1 MNEIKC
7 PNCHKVFQV
16 AESEWSDI
24 LKQVR
29 DKEFESA
36 IEEHNRLAKAEL
48 DLEKQKQDSKI
59 KELQEQLENEKRIL
73 ELEKKSADDKLKA
86 ERDLAKSK
94 AEADT
99 ADQIVSLKEQLAEAK
114 SQIAIAQTE
123 AKQIAEN
130 AQDKLKSEL
139 ALQEAKSQQTILE
152 QQNELERKR
161 SEADAELAK
170 ARSEFEIRLSEKDA
184 QIKARDQEIKNIQE
198 MRQKLSVK
206 LLGESLEQHC
216 EIEFNKI
223 RATAFPN
230 AEFHKDNESV
240 EGTKGDYI
248 FRDFSDDGEELLS
261 IMFEMKTEAQE
272 SEHKKKNSA
281 HFKKLDSDRRKKN
294 CEYAVLVSTLEE
306 GNELY
311 DQGIVDVS
319 YEYEKMYVIRPQLFI
334 QMISILRNAA
344 KNSEQ
349 YRRELAI
356 MRQESIDVTN
366 FEETLTDFKE
376 KFSRNYNLAS
386 TKFTKAVDE
395 IDKAIKNLENI
406 KKNLLGSE
414 NNLRLANE
422 RAEKLTIR
430 KLTRNNPTMKAA
442 FAELKEKNEE

>member
-24 LKQVR
+24 VKQVR
-29 DKEFESA
+29 DQEFEDA
-36 IEEHNRLAKAEL
+36 IKQHDQLSKAEL

-59 KELQEQLENEKRIL
+59 QELQEQLENEKRVL
-73 ELEKKSADDKLKA
+73 ELERKAADDRLKA
-86 ERDLAKSK
+86 ERDIAKTK
-94 AEADT
+94 AEADL
-99 ADQIVSLKEQLAEAK
+99 ADEMAKLKEELAEAR
-114 SQIAIAQTE
+114 SQVTVAKNE
-123 AKQIAEN
+123 AKQTAR
-130 AQDKLKSEL
+130 AAKDKLKSEL
-139 ALQEAKSQQTILE
+139 ALQEAKTKQVILE
-152 QQNELERKR
+152 QQNELERKQ
-161 SEADAELAK
+161 SEADAALAK
-170 ARSEFEIRLSEKDA
+170 AKSEFEVKLSEKEA
-184 QIKARDQEIKNIQE
+184 QIQARDQEIKNIQE

-230 AEFHKDNESV
+230 AEFHKDNDSV

-248 FRDFSDDGEELLS
+248 FREFAEDGEELLS

-272 SEHKKKNSA
+272 SAHKKKNSA

-311 DQGIVDVS
+311 DQGITDVS

-334 QMISILRNAA
+334 QMISLLRNAA
-344 KNSEQ
+344 KNSEK

-366 FEETLTDFKE
+366 FEETLTEFKE

-386 TKFTKAVDE
+386 TKFTKAVEE
-395 IDKAIKNLENI
+395 IDKAIKNLEKI
-406 KKNLLGSE
+406 KQNLIGSE

-442 FAELKEKNEE
+442 FAKLEEKNED